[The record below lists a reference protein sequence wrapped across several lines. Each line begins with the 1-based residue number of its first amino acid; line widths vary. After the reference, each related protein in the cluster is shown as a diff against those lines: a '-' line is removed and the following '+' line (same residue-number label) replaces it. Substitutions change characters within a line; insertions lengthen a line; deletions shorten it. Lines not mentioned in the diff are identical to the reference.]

1 MTKNKLDKYGIIE
14 ILAKEKNVEKFI
26 QNTAKTSAPELDDL
40 AQDIYLILLDM
51 EEEKLIQLYDN
62 KQLDYWIAR
71 IILNQYFSSTSP
83 FYTKYKKFSHLS
95 DQINKDIKNRAEKT
109 EWMQEKSRKEYLD

>member
-1 MTKNKLDKYGIIE
+1 MNKYE
-14 ILAKEKNVEKFI
+14 IVERLAKEKKVEKFV
-26 QNTAKTSAPELDDL
+26 QNTAKTSCPELDDL

-51 EEEKLIQLYDN
+51 EEEKLIQLYNN

-71 IILNQYFSSTSP
+71 IILNQYFSNTSP

-95 DQINKDIKNRAEKT
+95 DQINKDIRNRAEKT
-109 EWMQEKSRKEYLD
+109 EWMQEKLKKEYLD